1 MNRKIML
8 PNKWSKL
15 PCRNMA
21 PNSPWTLNL
30 LGMKP
35 KRWLLMLSRAAS
47 AFWRACCQAE
57 SA

>member
-1 MNRKIML
+1 ML
-8 PNKWSKL
+8 PSRWSKL

-35 KRWLLMLSRAAS
+35 KRWLLILSRAVS
-47 AFWRACCQAE
+47 AFWRACCQVE
-57 SA
+57 SAW